1 MPVSPEEVAV
11 SLTTV
16 KKEGRKRDAPVP
28 GGYDTRMPVP
38 TETLARCPI
47 FSLLPPADLARF
59 AEVSQARSARKGS
72 IIFRDGD
79 PCEGVFVVTAG
90 AVRIYKVAADGRERT
105 LHLVKAPEAFAEA
118 ALFLESGYPA
128 FAEALA
134 DTSLVVVP
142 REPFLRLLVER
153 PASTLGMFRSLSQWT
168 HRLLDELEAETFL
181 NARARLATWLLREL
195 KRQAGDAGTR
205 VKLLHPRKEIALQLG
220 MAAET
225 FSRIQADL
233 ESRGLIRSA
242 ARHVDVL
249 DRDALHDIV
258 LE

>member
-1 MPVSPEEVAV
+1 MPAC
-11 SLTTV
+11 T
-16 KKEGRKRDAPVP
+16 DA
-28 GGYDTRMPVP
+28 
-38 TETLARCPI
+38 LARCPI
-47 FSLLPPADLARF
+47 FSLLPPDDLARF
-59 AEVSQARSARKGS
+59 VAVSRTRSVRKGA

-79 PCEGVFVVTAG
+79 PCEGVFVVESG
-90 AVRIYKVAADGRERT
+90 SVRIYKVAADGRERT

-118 ALFLESGYPA
+118 ALFLDTGYPA

-134 DTSLVVVP
+134 DSRLVLVP

-195 KRQAGDAGTR
+195 KRQAGEQGTR
-205 VKLLHPRKEIALQLG
+205 LRLQQPRKEIALQLG
-220 MAAET
+220 MAPET
-225 FSRIQADL
+225 FSRIQADF
-233 ESRGLIRSA
+233 EARGLIRTSS
-242 ARHVDVL
+242 RHVDVL
-249 DRDALHDIV
+249 DRDALHGII